1 MLGLKQQ
8 IPNGRSQERLRRE
21 ETRSG
26 QGYPQEVDEL
36 RMRNNLTG
44 DAVGREEEKEGRWPG
59 HERRGLFLA
68 WASSNWSRTLNLC
81 NFWRECLTLTKMKAV
96 ATGNA
101 LASHS
106 YDVNVP
112 SIILSR

>member
-26 QGYPQEVDEL
+26 QEHPQEVDEL

-44 DAVGREEEKEGRWPG
+44 DAVGREERKKRDGWPG
-59 HERRGLFLA
+59 HERGVFF
-68 WASSNWSRTLNLC
+68 SP
-81 NFWRECLTLTKMKAV
+81 
-96 ATGNA
+96 GPA
-101 LASHS
+101 LILIGAA
-106 YDVNVP
+106 P
-112 SIILSR
+112 SIFAIFGANVQL

>member
-26 QGYPQEVDEL
+26 QEHPQEVDEL

-44 DAVGREEEKEGRWPG
+44 DAVGRERKKKEGRVAG
-59 HERRGLFLA
+59 ARTRGLFLA
-68 WASSNWSRTLNLC
+68 WASL
-81 NFWRECLTLTKMKAV
+81 
-96 ATGNA
+96 
-101 LASHS
+101 
-106 YDVNVP
+106 
-112 SIILSR
+112 